1 MENDRTASY
10 EMRTYIGTKTVQ
22 ARRMAAADA
31 KRAGAN
37 VPGKYLE
44 FGHAEYN
51 PGADGYL
58 VIYDG
63 GYRSWS
69 PAKVFEESY
78 KVADTHVDRMKI
90 ELADLNERI
99 CKATRVINTFGA
111 LPDDMRCHLK
121 EQLDAMNEYA
131 DILYARIRYAVES
144 PRELSC
150 GQCQDNE
157 NPKTSVD
164 NGIPQD

>member
-10 EMRTYIGTKTVQ
+10 DMKTYIGTKTVQ
-22 ARRMAAADA
+22 ARRMTAAEA
-31 KRAGAN
+31 KGAGAN
-37 VPGKYLE
+37 IPDKYFE
-44 FGHAEYN
+44 VGNAGYN

-78 KVADTHVDRMKI
+78 NVAETYVDRMKI

-99 CKATRVINTFGA
+99 CSATRAISTFGA
-111 LPDDMRCHLK
+111 LPDDERWQLK
-121 EQLDAMNEYA
+121 RQLEAMHNYA
-131 DILYARIRYAVES
+131 DALYDRIRYAVE
-144 PRELSC
+144 PRAAVSSEPCCCSAATTKEVIN
-150 GQCQDNE
+150 G
-157 NPKTSVD
+157 TVD
-164 NGIPQD
+164 

>member
-10 EMRTYIGTKTVQ
+10 DMRTYIGTKTIQ
-22 ARRMAAADA
+22 ARRMNAADA
-31 KRAGAN
+31 KQAGAN
-37 VPGKYLE
+37 VPGKYFE
-44 FGHAEYN
+44 VGHAEYN

-78 KVADTHVDRMKI
+78 NVAETYVDRMKI

-99 CKATRVINTFGA
+99 IKATRTINTFGA
-111 LPDDMRCHLK
+111 LSEEERWYLK
-121 EQLDAMNEYA
+121 KQLDAMREYA
-131 DILYARIRYAVES
+131 DVLYDRIRYVVEPRSVVSSES
-144 PRELSC
+144 PC
-150 GQCQDNE
+150 C
-157 NPKTSVD
+157 SVD
-164 NGIPQD
+164 TKEGGE

>member
-10 EMRTYIGTKTVQ
+10 EMIKYIGTKTVQ
-22 ARRMAAADA
+22 ARRMDAADA

-37 VPGKYLE
+37 VPGKY
-44 FGHAEYN
+44 FKVGHAEYN

-78 KVADTHVDRMKI
+78 KVAETHVDRMKI

-99 CKATRVINTFGA
+99 VKVTRTINTFGA
-111 LPDDMRCHLK
+111 ISKEERYYLKKQLNAMR
-121 EQLDAMNEYA
+121 EYE
-131 DILYARIRYAVES
+131 DILYERIRCAVETRAAVS
-144 PRELSC
+144 SEPSC
-150 GQCQDNE
+150 CSAATTKEGR
-157 NPKTSVD
+157 
-164 NGIPQD
+164 